1 MKRLTVFV
9 ASAALAL
16 LPLSS
21 ARAGPTGQPLGCGP
35 AADIAEPTGLALVD
49 TGDPAETDATAKLAK
64 VDEPLQPQDDHNVSF
79 SDHDLILV
87 LGTAAVVILLIILF

>member
-1 MKRLTVFV
+1 MKRFTVFV

-16 LPLSS
+16 FPLSS

-49 TGDPAETDATAKLAK
+49 DGSAAEEAAPLNLARG
-64 VDEPLQPQDDHNVSF
+64 DEPVQPQDHNVSF

>member
-35 AADIAEPTGLALVD
+35 AADVAEPTGLALVD
-49 TGDPAETDATAKLAK
+49 DGSPAEEAAPVLTGDPLKQGSDTHTI
-64 VDEPLQPQDDHNVSF
+64 
-79 SDHDLILV
+79 SDHDIYVALIAACVV
-87 LGTAAVVILLIILF
+87 LLLVILF

>member
-35 AADIAEPTGLALVD
+35 AADVAEPTGLALVD
-49 TGDPAETDATAKLAK
+49 TGDPAETVASAKLAK
-64 VDEPLQPQDDHNVSF
+64 VDEPAQAQDHNVSF